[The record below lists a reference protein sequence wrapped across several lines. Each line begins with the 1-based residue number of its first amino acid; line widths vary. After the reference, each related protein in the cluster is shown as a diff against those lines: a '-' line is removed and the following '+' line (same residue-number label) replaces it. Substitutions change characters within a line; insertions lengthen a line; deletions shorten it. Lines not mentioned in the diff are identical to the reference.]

1 MKAIALFAR
10 TTIVGGV
17 FFLAPIVV
25 LIVILAKAFG
35 FAKTSLQA
43 VVPHIPGISDLSVGV
58 ATTLSIA
65 MIALVCL
72 LAGLVAHTLIAQR
85 FVNALESSVLS
96 KIPAYEYLK
105 QESASAL
112 GVAEIGELPV
122 VFVPME
128 GGWQLGVQTEALS
141 NGLVSIFVPGAPNP
155 HSGSVFFFSTD
166 IVRPAGIKLAAGLGC
181 LRRCGA
187 GASALGASWPSAE
200 VQLVAVDQAAIWT
213 RRCGRWGRRD
223 ERSPAGR
230 WRLARAAGARPRG
243 KRRAGPTIKAQ
254 GKAPMRQM
262 PRFLATG
269 ASGSEEL
276 TKRLSCPRRY
286 RHWTRP
292 PTCRRRISRA
302 DPRDNSCPAA
312 F

>member
-35 FAKTSLQA
+35 FAKTGLQA
-43 VVPHIPGISDLSVGV
+43 VVVHIPGVSDLSVGV
-58 ATTLSIA
+58 ATALSIA

-187 GASALGASWPSAE
+187 GASALGASWPSA
-200 VQLVAVDQAAIWT
+200 D
-213 RRCGRWGRRD
+213 
-223 ERSPAGR
+223 
-230 WRLARAAGARPRG
+230 ARG
-243 KRRAGPTIKAQ
+243 
-254 GKAPMRQM
+254 
-262 PRFLATG
+262 
-269 ASGSEEL
+269 
-276 TKRLSCPRRY
+276 
-286 RHWTRP
+286 
-292 PTCRRRISRA
+292 
-302 DPRDNSCPAA
+302 
-312 F
+312 

>member
-1 MKAIALFAR
+1 MKAIALFVR
-10 TTIVGGV
+10 TTNVGGV

-35 FAKTSLQA
+35 YAKTGIHA
-43 VVPHIPGISDLSVGV
+43 VVVHVPGGSDLSIGV

-65 MIALVCL
+65 TVALVCL
-72 LAGLVAHTLIAQR
+72 LAGLIAQTVIAQR
-85 FVNALESSVLS
+85 LVNVLEASVLS

-166 IVRPAGIKLAAGLGC
+166 SVRPAGIKLAAGLGC

-187 GASALGASWPSAE
+187 GASGLGANW
-200 VQLVAVDQAAIWT
+200 
-213 RRCGRWGRRD
+213 
-223 ERSPAGR
+223 
-230 WRLARAAGARPRG
+230 
-243 KRRAGPTIKAQ
+243 
-254 GKAPMRQM
+254 
-262 PRFLATG
+262 ATG
-269 ASGSEEL
+269 NMRG
-276 TKRLSCPRRY
+276 
-286 RHWTRP
+286 
-292 PTCRRRISRA
+292 
-302 DPRDNSCPAA
+302 
-312 F
+312 